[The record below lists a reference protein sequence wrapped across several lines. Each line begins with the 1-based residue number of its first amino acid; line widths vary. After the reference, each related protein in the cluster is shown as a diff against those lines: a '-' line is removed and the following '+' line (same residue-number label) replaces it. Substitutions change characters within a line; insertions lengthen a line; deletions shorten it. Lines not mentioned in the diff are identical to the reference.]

1 MGTRN
6 VTSSTKALGEAA
18 HRVRRYLLMQFLVN
32 CSFGL
37 IVAFGLWLIGVPYSW
52 LWGILGA
59 ALRYVPYIGT
69 WLAAVCPVLLSIAL
83 SDGWAQPLEALG
95 LFVLLDLCITNILE
109 PILYG
114 RSVGVS
120 GTALLIS
127 AVFWTWLWGP
137 IGLILSTPM
146 TTCLVVF
153 GRSVPALEFLVVLL
167 GDQPALSL
175 PLSFFQRLLAR
186 DEDEATTLVEE
197 YLQKHSVEDVYDHL
211 LLPAL
216 VHAKEN
222 RNRGELT
229 PDDEE
234 FVTRT
239 VREIVEDVVF
249 PAQDAIDAQEAEK
262 RPPAAADCRLLVLG
276 CPAKDELDE
285 LALRMLQRLLPA
297 GKCQVEVTPK
307 GALVAEVLA
316 RVGEANPAVVCIGA
330 APPYSFSAIRYLC
343 KRLRAQYPGVKI
355 LVGCWGLRD
364 DVKATTDRLKAAGAD
379 YASADLLETRGLLL
393 PLIQEAA
400 ITRAAQKPKPA
411 ELVRN

>member
-1 MGTRN
+1 M
-6 VTSSTKALGEAA
+6 
-18 HRVRRYLLMQFLVN
+18 
-32 CSFGL
+32 
-37 IVAFGLWLIGVPYSW
+37 
-52 LWGILGA
+52 
-59 ALRYVPYIGT
+59 
-69 WLAAVCPVLLSIAL
+69 
-83 SDGWAQPLEALG
+83 QPLEALG

-249 PAQDAIDAQEAEK
+249 PRRTPSTVQEAEK

-285 LALRMLQRLLPA
+285 LAYGCCNGCCRPA
-297 GKCQVEVTPK
+297 
-307 GALVAEVLA
+307 
-316 RVGEANPAVVCIGA
+316 
-330 APPYSFSAIRYLC
+330 S
-343 KRLRAQYPGVKI
+343 
-355 LVGCWGLRD
+355 
-364 DVKATTDRLKAAGAD
+364 
-379 YASADLLETRGLLL
+379 
-393 PLIQEAA
+393 
-400 ITRAAQKPKPA
+400 
-411 ELVRN
+411 VRWR